1 MAPMKTVRK
10 SRPGESVTD
19 TFSLSQL
26 AKRWSISRRQVRQL
40 LQSRQLP
47 FVQIRGE
54 LRVPRTAVL
63 KFELATLDN

>member
-10 SRPGESVTD
+10 SRPGESVND

-26 AKRWSISRRQVRQL
+26 AKRWNISRRQVRQL

-54 LRVPRTAVL
+54 LRVPQAAVR
-63 KFELATLDN
+63 